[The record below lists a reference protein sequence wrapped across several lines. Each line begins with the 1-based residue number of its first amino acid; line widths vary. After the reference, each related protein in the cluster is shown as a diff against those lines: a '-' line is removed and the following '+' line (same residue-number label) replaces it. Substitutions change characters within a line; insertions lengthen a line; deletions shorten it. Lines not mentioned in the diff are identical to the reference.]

1 MTISVRRLTDV
12 LATTASGRLY
22 RIEVFTQTER
32 QDGPAPGDMTFRYIL
47 RTSEGERVIALDE
60 RRYRLHSGEVLTAL
74 TPAPRRPPAL
84 DPP

>member
-32 QDGPAPGDMTFRYIL
+32 QDGPAPGDMSFRYVL
-47 RTSEGERVIALDE
+47 RTSEESVSS
-60 RRYRLHSGEVLTAL
+60 HWTSGATGCIQA
-74 TPAPRRPPAL
+74 RC
-84 DPP
+84 